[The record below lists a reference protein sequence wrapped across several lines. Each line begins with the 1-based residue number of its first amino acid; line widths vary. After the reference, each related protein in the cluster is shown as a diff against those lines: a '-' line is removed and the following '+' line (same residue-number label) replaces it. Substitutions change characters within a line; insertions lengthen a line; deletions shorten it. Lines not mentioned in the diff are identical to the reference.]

1 MKSVEGRYILI
12 CSLVIIMNLCSY
24 LTLFHNANLILKHM
38 QVLFCHW
45 IDVKQPNYSNFERS
59 NG

>member
-1 MKSVEGRYILI
+1 MRSVKDRYIPI
-12 CSLVIIMNLCSY
+12 CSLVIIINLCSY
-24 LTLFHNANLILKHM
+24 LRLFHNANLILKHM

-45 IDVKQPNYSNFERS
+45 IDVESPNYFDFECS